1 MRRRS
6 PLKRTR
12 ALRQRRALKW
22 KGRPAKTV
30 RQKGRIVASLDDYK
44 VLVKRVVYGE
54 LCAAGCG
61 QRANS
66 AHHIVSRAQG
76 GDDVLD
82 NLVGLC
88 GDGVAGCHGKVEAR
102 DPTVRRHLYERLP
115 PAKVAYAERKMGE
128 GWLARQY
135 ATAEGGT

>member
-1 MRRRS
+1 MRRS
-6 PLKRTR
+6 PLKRTK
-12 ALRQRRALKW
+12 ALRHRHALKW

-30 RQKGRIVASLDDYK
+30 KQKGRIVASLDDYK

-54 LCAAGCG
+54 LCMAGCG
-61 QRANS
+61 QRAES
-66 AHHIVSRAQG
+66 CHHLVPRSLG

-82 NLVGLC
+82 CLVPLC

>member
-1 MRRRS
+1 MRRS
-6 PLKRTR
+6 PIKRSR

-30 RQKGRIVASLDDYK
+30 RQKGRIVASLDDYR
-44 VLVKRVVYGE
+44 VLVARTLYGAE
-54 LCAAGCG
+54 CMAGCG
-61 QRANS
+61 RRAEE
-66 AHHIVSRAQG
+66 AHHLVSRG
-76 GDDVLD
+76 HLGDDASE
-82 NLVGLC
+82 NLAPLC
-88 GDGVAGCHGKVEAR
+88 RSCHRAVEAR

-135 ATAEGGT
+135 ATVEEGEP